1 MKREYINII
10 TIEYE
15 KLKKKI
21 GNQVFE
27 SSFSK
32 ECKVIL
38 GNLFVDLSLKFD
50 DLEKVVSVYI
60 KKLNDNIKKRYKE
73 EYENNGIN
81 RFFKEIESINF
92 KSKGQLKESLL
103 KESFIAKFNNYY
115 DEKLK
120 KKLLKKFLKR
130 LL

>member
-27 SSFSK
+27 SNFSK

-60 KKLNDNIKKRYKE
+60 EKSNDNIKKRYKE

-81 RFFKEIESINF
+81 RFFKEIESLNF
-92 KSKGQLKESLL
+92 KSKGQLKESSF
-103 KESFIAKFNNYY
+103 KESFIAK
-115 DEKLK
+115 LK
-120 KKLLKKFLKR
+120 IIMMKS
-130 LL
+130 

>member
-27 SSFSK
+27 ISFSK

-60 KKLNDNIKKRYKE
+60 EKSNDNIKKRYKE

-81 RFFKEIESINF
+81 RLFKENESLNF
-92 KSKGQLKESLL
+92 KSKGQLKESSL

>member
-1 MKREYINII
+1 
-10 TIEYE
+10 
-15 KLKKKI
+15 
-21 GNQVFE
+21 
-27 SSFSK
+27 
-32 ECKVIL
+32 
-38 GNLFVDLSLKFD
+38 
-50 DLEKVVSVYI
+50 LEKVVSVYI